1 MQVQFTG
8 SSGLDARPSR
18 GTSALK
24 IGSLYH
30 VIEIYV
36 RRNSSME
43 YRIEYS
49 TGEIP
54 SLFDSRLFKVAS
66 ARLPRDWCVTEVGV
80 DLLVFGSEKLRR
92 PGFWEAF
99 MDREP
104 WTESLYA
111 EARLS
116 AMDDEV

>member
-1 MQVQFTG
+1 MQVRFAG
-8 SSGLDARPSR
+8 ASDLDERASR
-18 GTSALK
+18 GASALK

-36 RRNSSME
+36 RRNGSVQ

-49 TGEIP
+49 AGEIP
-54 SLFDSRLFKVAS
+54 ALFDSRLFTVAS
-66 ARLPRDWCVTEVGV
+66 ARLPSDWCVTEIGI
-80 DLLVFGSEKLRR
+80 DLLVFGSEKLRI

-104 WTESLYA
+104 WTESLYM

-116 AMDDEV
+116 AMADEI